1 VAQNLFSIKRRYH
14 IKMGRLTP
22 NERVL
27 ASKMKRQGAQIN
39 LLVEVFHTSRQ
50 TIWYW
55 AKQDLRTRFDIDKN
69 GRGKITIEVEST
81 ILFMRNSFKWG
92 TARIQNGLIELPP
105 FMKQEIEITIGVCIQ
120 HFTLSRQSI
129 NEVLKKVGVNGYF
142 NKRRKAWKFFRAKY
156 ANELWQLDLKRFK
169 FQGKKYELL
178 VVIDDYSR
186 FILKLHV
193 FDHSPNIKQITE
205 ILKPLINKF
214 HPEKILTDNNPFADA
229 WGYWC
234 FQEGVEA
241 VFAHP
246 YYPQDK
252 GKVER
257 AIRNISEELVYLFMN
272 FGKWFNAKCI
282 ESWRHWFNEKRY
294 HRGVKDYPSR
304 LFVKL

>member
-1 VAQNLFSIKRRYH
+1 
-14 IKMGRLTP
+14 MGRLSP
-22 NERVL
+22 NERSL
-27 ASKMKRQGAQIN
+27 ASKIKRQGISIN
-39 LLVEVFHTSRQ
+39 LIAKAFSCSRQ

-69 GRGKITIEVEST
+69 GKGKITIEVEST

-92 TARIQNGLIELPP
+92 TARIQNGLEELPE
-105 FMKQEIEITIGVCIQ
+105 FMRQEIEITIGVCVQ

-129 NEVLKKVGVNGYF
+129 NEVLKKIGVNGYF

-156 ANELWQLDLKRFK
+156 PNELWQLDLKRFK
-169 FQGKKYELL
+169 FNGKKYELL

-193 FDHSPNIKQITE
+193 FDHSPNIVQITE
-205 ILKPLINKF
+205 VLKPLIDKF

-234 FQEGVEA
+234 WQEDVKA
-241 VFAHP
+241 IFAHP

-257 AIRNISEELVYLFMN
+257 AIRNISEELVYLFIN
-272 FGKWFNAKCI
+272 FSKWFNVDCI
-282 ESWRHWFNEKRY
+282 EKWRHWFNEKRY

>member
-1 VAQNLFSIKRRYH
+1 
-14 IKMGRLTP
+14 MGRLSP
-22 NERVL
+22 NERSL
-27 ASKMKRQGAQIN
+27 ASKMKRQGIPIKFI
-39 LLVEVFHTSRQ
+39 VEAFSCSRQ
-50 TIWYW
+50 TIWFW

-69 GRGKITIEVEST
+69 GKGKITIEVEST

-92 TARIQNGLIELPP
+92 TARIQNGLNELPE
-105 FMKQEIEITIGVCIQ
+105 FMRSEIEITIGVCIQ

-169 FQGKKYELL
+169 LNGKKYELL

-193 FDHSPNIKQITE
+193 FDHSPNIAEITE
-205 ILKPLINKF
+205 IIKPLIDEF
-214 HPEKILTDNNPFADA
+214 HPESILTDNNPFADA

-234 FQEGVEA
+234 FQEGVKA
-241 VFAHP
+241 LFAHP

-257 AIRNISEELVYLFMN
+257 AIRNISEELVYLFIN
-272 FGKWFNAKCI
+272 FSKWFNVKCI
-282 ESWRHWFNEKRY
+282 ESWRCWFNDKRY

>member
-1 VAQNLFSIKRRYH
+1 
-14 IKMGRLTP
+14 MGRLTP
-22 NERVL
+22 NERSL
-27 ASKMKRQGAQIN
+27 ASRFKRQGIPIN
-39 LLVEVFHTSRQ
+39 LIAESLSCSRV
-50 TIWYW
+50 TVWYW

-69 GRGKITIEVEST
+69 GKGKITIEVEST

-105 FMKQEIEITIGVCIQ
+105 LMKQEIEITIGVCIQ

-156 ANELWQLDLKRFK
+156 PNELWQLDLKRFK
-169 FQGKKYELL
+169 LNGKKYELL

-186 FILKLHV
+186 YILMLHV
-193 FDHSPNIKQITE
+193 FDKSPNIEQITE
-205 ILKPLINKF
+205 VIKPLIDKYR
-214 HPEKILTDNNPFADA
+214 PESILTDNNPFADA

-234 FQEGVEA
+234 FQEGVRA
-241 VFAHP
+241 LFAHP

-257 AIRNISEELVYLFMN
+257 AIRNISEELVYLFIH
-272 FGKWFNAKCI
+272 FSKWFNVKCI
-282 ESWRHWFNEKRY
+282 EVWRHWFNEKRY
-294 HRGVKDYPSR
+294 HRGVKDYPAR

>member
-1 VAQNLFSIKRRYH
+1 
-14 IKMGRLTP
+14 MGRLKP
-22 NERVL
+22 DERSL
-27 ASKMKRQGAQIN
+27 ASKMRRQGIPIKFIMAA
-39 LLVEVFHTSRQ
+39 FSCSRQ

-69 GRGKITIEVEST
+69 GKCKITIEVEST

-92 TARIQNGLIELPP
+92 TARIQNGLIELPE
-105 FMKQEIEITIGVCIQ
+105 FMKQEIEVTIGFCIQ
-120 HFTLSRQSI
+120 NLALSRQSI
-129 NEVLKKVGVNGYF
+129 NEVLKKVGINGYF
-142 NKRRKAWKFFRAKY
+142 NKRKKAWKFFRAKY
-156 ANELWQLDLKRFK
+156 PNELWQLDLKRFK
-169 FQGKKYELL
+169 LNGEKYELL

-186 FILKLHV
+186 NIIKLHV
-193 FDHSPNIKQITE
+193 FDHSPNISEITRVV
-205 ILKPLINKF
+205 KPLIDEF
-214 HPEKILTDNNPFADA
+214 HPKSILTDNNPFADT

-234 FQEGVEA
+234 FQEGVNA
-241 VFAHP
+241 LFAHP

-257 AIRNISEELVYLFMN
+257 AIRNISEELVYLFLN

-282 ESWRHWFNEKRY
+282 ESWRQWFNNKRY

>member
-1 VAQNLFSIKRRYH
+1 
-14 IKMGRLTP
+14 MGRLSP

-27 ASKMKRQGAQIN
+27 ASKMKRQGIPLKFVILA
-39 LLVEVFHTSRQ
+39 FSCSRQ

-69 GRGKITIEVEST
+69 GKGKIIIEVEST

-92 TARIQNGLIELPP
+92 TARIQNGLIELPK
-105 FMKQEIEITIGVCIQ
+105 FMKQEIEISIGVCIQ

-129 NEVLKKVGVNGYF
+129 NEVLKSVGVNGYF
-142 NKRRKAWKFFRAKY
+142 NKRSKAWKFFRAKY
-156 ANELWQLDLKRFK
+156 SNELWQVDLKEFK
-169 FQGKKYELL
+169 FEGKKYYLL
-178 VVIDDYSR
+178 VCIDDYSR

-193 FDHSPNIKQITE
+193 FDHSPNIVQITE
-205 ILKPLINKF
+205 IIKPLIDKF
-214 HPEKILTDNNPFADA
+214 HPKSILTDNIPFGDA

-234 FQEGVEA
+234 FQERVKA

-257 AIRNISEELVYLFMN
+257 AIRNISEELVYLFTN
-272 FGKWFNAKCI
+272 FAGWFNAKYI
-282 ESWRHWFNEKRY
+282 EDWRGWFNDKRY
-294 HRGVKDYPSR
+294 DRGVKNYPSR

>member
-1 VAQNLFSIKRRYH
+1 
-14 IKMGRLTP
+14 MGRLSP
-22 NERVL
+22 DERSL
-27 ASKMKRQGAQIN
+27 ASKMKRQGVPIKFIISA
-39 LLVEVFHTSRQ
+39 FSCSRQ

-69 GRGKITIEVEST
+69 GNGKITIEVEST

-92 TARIQNGLIELPP
+92 TARIQNGLVELPE
-105 FMKQEIEITIGVCIQ
+105 FMKHEIEITIGNCIQ

-129 NEVLKKVGVNGYF
+129 NEVLKSVGVNGYF

-193 FDHSPNIKQITE
+193 FDHSPNIAQITE
-205 ILKPLINKF
+205 VLKPLIDKF
-214 HPEKILTDNNPFADA
+214 HPENILTDNNPFADA

-234 FQEGVEA
+234 FQEGIKA
-241 VFAHP
+241 IFAHP

-257 AIRNISEELVYLFMN
+257 AIRNISEELVYLFVN
-272 FGKWFNAKCI
+272 FSKWFNVKCI
-282 ESWRHWFNEKRY
+282 ESWRCWFNEKRF

>member
-1 VAQNLFSIKRRYH
+1 MKGGRNITMTKLKPQERLDLG
-14 IKMGRLTP
+14 KMSRLP
-22 NERVL
+22 IP
-27 ASKMKRQGAQIN
+27 KK
-39 LLVEVFHTSRQ
+39 LLMEAFQVSR
-50 TIWYW
+50 TTVWYW

-69 GRGKITIEVEST
+69 GRGKITIEVESA
-81 ILFMRNSFKWG
+81 ILFMRNSWKWG
-92 TARIQNGLIELPP
+92 TARIQNGLQELPE
-105 FMKQEIEITIGVCIQ
+105 FMKNEIEITIGVCIQ
-120 HFTLSRQSI
+120 HFALSRQSI
-129 NEVLKKVGVNGYF
+129 NEVLKSVGVNGYF

-156 ANELWQLDLKRFK
+156 ANELWQVDLKRFK

-186 FILKLHV
+186 CILKLHV
-193 FDHSPNIKQITE
+193 FDHSPNIQE
-205 ILKPLINKF
+205 IMGVIKPLIDRY
-214 HPEKILTDNNPFADA
+214 HPEKILTDNNPFADT

-257 AIRNISEELVYLFMN
+257 AIRNVSEELVYLFTH
-272 FGKWFNAKCI
+272 FAKWFNAKCI
-282 ESWRHWFNEKRY
+282 ENWRCWFNEKRY

>member
-1 VAQNLFSIKRRYH
+1 
-14 IKMGRLTP
+14 MTRL
-22 NERVL
+22 NAEQRL
-27 ASKMKRQGAQIN
+27 DLGK
-39 LLVEVFHTSRQ
+39 LSRQ
-50 TIWYW
+50 PIAKKLLMKAFGVSRTSVWYW
-55 AKQDLRTRFDIDKN
+55 GKQDLRTRFDIDKN

-81 ILFMRNSFKWG
+81 ILFMRNSWKWG
-92 TARIQNGLIELPP
+92 TARIQNGLIELPE
-105 FMKQEIEITIGVCIQ
+105 FMKKEIEITIDVCVQ

-142 NKRRKAWKFFRAKY
+142 NRRNRKAWKFFRARY
-156 ANELWQLDLKRFK
+156 ANELWQLDLKKFK
-169 FQGKKYELL
+169 LNGKEYQLL

-193 FDHSPNIKQITE
+193 FEKAPNIKQIAE
-205 ILKPLINKF
+205 IIKPLFDEF
-214 HPEKILTDNNPFADA
+214 HPEKILTDNNPFGDA

-234 FQEGVEA
+234 LQEDVEA

-257 AIRNISEELVYLFMN
+257 AIRNISEELVYLFIN
-272 FGKWFNAKCI
+272 FSKWFNAVCI
-282 ESWRHWFNEKRY
+282 EDWRCWFNEKRY
-294 HRGVKDYPSR
+294 HRGIKDYPSR

>member
-1 VAQNLFSIKRRYH
+1 
-14 IKMGRLTP
+14 
-22 NERVL
+22 
-27 ASKMKRQGAQIN
+27 
-39 LLVEVFHTSRQ
+39 
-50 TIWYW
+50 
-55 AKQDLRTRFDIDKN
+55 
-69 GRGKITIEVEST
+69 
-81 ILFMRNSFKWG
+81 MRNSWKWG
-92 TARIQNGLIELPP
+92 TARIQNGLIELPG
-105 FMKQEIEITIGVCIQ
+105 FMKKEIEFTIGICVQ

-156 ANELWQLDLKRFK
+156 PNKLWQLDLKRFK
-169 FQGKKYELL
+169 LNGKKYELL

-193 FDHSPNIKQITE
+193 FDHSPNIAEITQIV
-205 ILKPLINKF
+205 KPLIDEFNPKG
-214 HPEKILTDNNPFADA
+214 ILTDNNPFADTWA
-229 WGYWC
+229 YWC
-234 FQEGVEA
+234 FQEGVKA
-241 VFAHP
+241 LFAHP

-257 AIRNISEELVYLFMN
+257 AIRNISEELVYVFMN

-282 ESWRHWFNEKRY
+282 ESWRCWFNGKRY

>member
-1 VAQNLFSIKRRYH
+1 
-14 IKMGRLTP
+14 MGRLSP
-22 NERVL
+22 DERSL
-27 ASKMKRQGAQIN
+27 ASRFRRQGMAIKFI
-39 LLVEVFHTSRQ
+39 VEAFSCSRQ

-69 GRGKITIEVEST
+69 GKGKITIEVEST

-92 TARIQNGLIELPP
+92 TARIQNGLNELPE

-129 NEVLKKVGVNGYF
+129 NEVLKRVGVNGYF

-169 FQGKKYELL
+169 LNGRKYELL

-193 FDHSPNIKQITE
+193 FEHSPNIAQITE
-205 ILKPLINKF
+205 IIKPLIDKF
-214 HPEKILTDNNPFADA
+214 HPENILTDNNPFGDA

-234 FQEGVEA
+234 FQEGVKA

-257 AIRNISEELVYLFMN
+257 AIRNISEELVYLFVN
-272 FGKWFNAKCI
+272 FNKWFNAECI
-282 ESWRHWFNEKRY
+282 EDWRCWFNEKRY